1 MLNDNGLMN
10 NKISHEYE
18 VINSIAFQSIKS
30 YRHTEYSLKTNPNRE
45 RSQMTSSS

>member
-1 MLNDNGLMN
+1 MLNDNELIN

-30 YRHTEYSLKTNPNRE
+30 YQHTEHSHKTNPK
-45 RSQMTSSS
+45 T